1 MLYINLRLIIAT
13 MLLLI
18 IGGCQSLTIHVTT
31 QGIKAER
38 LEILR
43 QSLSEVADEVVIT
56 ELTIPKKF
64 PNTVIAVNPAY
75 VDYARLASIQD
86 RLWSHNFGVA
96 TELRFAQGNH
106 FYLKS
111 NIGIYLRHPAL
122 QRVPMIPPYLRTQYC
137 EFADATLMF
146 NKDYTF
152 QLEYENTED
161 IMGDLL
167 TSAGVW
173 QFNGQQLFLLDA
185 KGEQLQKFELSRQTK
200 DTQWGP
206 KPADVYIAQHV
217 SDFSPL
223 NCEFLIIYV
232 QESVT

>member
-1 MLYINLRLIIAT
+1 MPYINLRLIIAT
-13 MLLLI
+13 MLLVM
-18 IGGCQSLTIHVTT
+18 IGGCQSLTIHVTA

-56 ELTIPKKF
+56 ELTIPKEF

-86 RLWSHNFGVA
+86 MLWSQNYGVA

-106 FYLKS
+106 FYLNS

-122 QRVPMIPPYLRTQYC
+122 QRVPIIPPYLRTQYC
-137 EFADATLMF
+137 DFADATLMF
-146 NKDYTF
+146 NKDNSF
-152 QLEYENTED
+152 KLEYENTED

-167 TSAGVW
+167 TSTGVW
-173 QFNGQQLFLLDA
+173 QFDGQRLLLFGA
-185 KGEQLQKFELSRQTK
+185 KGEQLQQYDLSRQMK
-200 DTQWGP
+200 ETQWGP
-206 KPADVYIAQHV
+206 KPADIYVARDV
-217 SDFSPL
+217 SNLSPL
-223 NCEFLIIYV
+223 NCEFLIIYM
-232 QESVT
+232 QEDV